1 MFAYFIMPKIL
12 ITLNGRNEQ
21 YLPSTGMFSGM
32 KDSTANTPKEALD
45 KVMLKITEIAP
56 GYMVKNGVMDV
67 QLKNGVY
74 VVPLQSGGRRT
85 RKHKTHR
92 HKTRRHKTRRHK
104 SRRHRR

>member
-1 MFAYFIMPKIL
+1 MSKIL

-45 KVMLKITEIAP
+45 KVMLQIPKIAP

-74 VVPLQSGGRRT
+74 VVPLQNGGRRRT
-85 RKHKTHR
+85 SRGKR
-92 HKTRRHKTRRHK
+92 SRRNKTRRHKK
-104 SRRHRR
+104 SRRHRK

>member
-1 MFAYFIMPKIL
+1 MPKIL

-45 KVMLKITEIAP
+45 KVILQIPKIAP
-56 GYMVKNGVMDV
+56 GYMVKNGVMDI

-74 VVPLQSGGRRT
+74 VVPLQNGGRSRRT
-85 RKHKTHR
+85 RRGKRTRRNKTHR
-92 HKTRRHKTRRHK
+92 RK

>member
-1 MFAYFIMPKIL
+1 MSKIL

-32 KDSTANTPKEALD
+32 KSSTANTPKEALD
-45 KVMLKITEIAP
+45 KVMQQISKIAP
-56 GYMVKNGVMDV
+56 GYMVKNGVMDI

-74 VVPLQSGGRRT
+74 VVPLQNGGRR
-85 RKHKTHR
+85 R
-92 HKTRRHKTRRHK
+92 KTRRGKRSRKGKRTRRHK

>member
-1 MFAYFIMPKIL
+1 MSKIL

-32 KDSTANTPKEALD
+32 KSSTANTPKEALD
-45 KVMLKITEIAP
+45 KVMQQISKIAP
-56 GYMVKNGVMDV
+56 GYMVKNGVMDI

-74 VVPLQSGGRRT
+74 VVPLQNGGRRRRT
-85 RKHKTHR
+85 RRGKRTRRNKTHR
-92 HKTRRHKTRRHK
+92 RK